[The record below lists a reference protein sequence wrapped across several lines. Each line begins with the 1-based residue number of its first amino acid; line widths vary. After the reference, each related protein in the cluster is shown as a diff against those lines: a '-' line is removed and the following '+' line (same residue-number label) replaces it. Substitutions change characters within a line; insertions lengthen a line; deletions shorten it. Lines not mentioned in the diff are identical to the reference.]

1 MLKNLTVISTFLI
14 FFVSFNCK
22 AGDNSIYVKEDKN
35 GSKVLNLKMIQQ
47 HQNEHN
53 KENHVDIRSYT
64 PNDLRSSSSAE
75 EALSKVA
82 QKAIN
87 KAIGK
92 KKIYRKVASHKTSFS
107 AAEGAAP
114 IKVEMKTLAG
124 IAKVEYGSNNK
135 TKLDINL
142 VQKRVALEFVKKIA
156 KDAKFFISTKLEGSE
171 SSENLGFRW
180 DW

>member
-1 MLKNLTVISTFLI
+1 MLKNLTAISTLLLLVI
-14 FFVSFNCK
+14 SFNCK
-22 AGDNSIYVKEDKN
+22 AGDNGIYVKEDKN
-35 GSKVLNLKMIQQ
+35 GAKVLNLKMIQQ

-53 KENHVDIRSYT
+53 QEFEMDMKSYT
-64 PNDLRSSSSAE
+64 PHDLRSSASAG

-87 KAIGK
+87 KALDK
-92 KKIYRKVASHKTSFS
+92 KKIYRDVASHNTSFS
-107 AAEGAAP
+107 ATEGADP

-142 VQKRVALEFVKKIA
+142 IQKRVALEFVKKIA